1 MAELMF
7 KLLTR
12 NVVEEMPMLAG
23 KSGHRVQ
30 HGTRRHARQRDALPS
45 EEVVTRA
52 ARPGRALLDVGLSAQ
67 PPHGRV
73 GVEAPR
79 SSLESKVWGAA
90 PGRSEF
96 FTEQNTSFDLSINL
110 EAKCLVRSGQ
120 STVSEGFLHLRY
132 TLHRYT
138 TATQ

>member
-73 GVEAPR
+73 GRA
-79 SSLESKVWGAA
+79 
-90 PGRSEF
+90 
-96 FTEQNTSFDLSINL
+96 
-110 EAKCLVRSGQ
+110 
-120 STVSEGFLHLRY
+120 
-132 TLHRYT
+132 
-138 TATQ
+138 